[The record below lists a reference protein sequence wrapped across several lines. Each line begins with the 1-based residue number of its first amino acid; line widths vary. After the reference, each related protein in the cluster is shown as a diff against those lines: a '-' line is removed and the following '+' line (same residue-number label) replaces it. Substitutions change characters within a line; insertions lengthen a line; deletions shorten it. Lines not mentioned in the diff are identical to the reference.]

1 MTRLQKMSLDDLK
14 KIAILRGIKNYD
26 KLSREDLIY
35 TLLRSESYSVESDY
49 EKYITNDTNDEI
61 KGKINNIRMILS
73 KLGDTVTK
81 DERKKTKKDLYEIE
95 KKQRPTKT
103 QKERTYRYFIELAN
117 ALDKKRRAQT
127 Y

>member
-103 QKERTYRYFIELAN
+103 QKERAYRYFIELAY

>member
-1 MTRLQKMSLDDLK
+1 MKNAWIHPNYKERIKCYRKKHIRRKLTEKGLKKYVIKQNISKNDLRKVTRQQKMSLDDLK

-61 KGKINNIRMILS
+61 KGKINNIRMTLS
-73 KLGDTVTK
+73 
-81 DERKKTKKDLYEIE
+81 R
-95 KKQRPTKT
+95 
-103 QKERTYRYFIELAN
+103 LA
-117 ALDKKRRAQT
+117 K
-127 Y
+127 